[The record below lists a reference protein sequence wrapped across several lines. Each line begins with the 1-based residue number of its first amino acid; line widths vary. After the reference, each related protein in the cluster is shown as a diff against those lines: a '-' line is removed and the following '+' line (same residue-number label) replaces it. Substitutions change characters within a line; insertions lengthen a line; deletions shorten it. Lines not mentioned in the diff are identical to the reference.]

1 MGAEAMTEYTVW
13 NPPPP
18 SNEPIK
24 RPWRH
29 EGERRRWAIFWGKA
43 AVSEMFR
50 AIPDTDS
57 LVLRRTQ
64 VARICKRTPEP
75 LPQSVYDE
83 LDDLT
88 DRLLVLTD
96 SLESAIEWGQFH
108 RDGQEES
115 LKADLERYGM
125 RP

>member
-1 MGAEAMTEYTVW
+1 MTEYTVW
-13 NPPPP
+13 DALPP

-50 AIPDTDS
+50 PLSYADAPDTQ
-57 LVLRRTQ
+57 RAQ
-64 VARICKRTPEP
+64 IARIRDRTPEP
-75 LPQSVYDE
+75 LPQAVYDE

-88 DRLLVLTD
+88 NRLLVLTNN
-96 SLESAIEWGQFH
+96 LESAIEWGQFY
-108 RDGQEES
+108 RDGHEES

-125 RP
+125 MP